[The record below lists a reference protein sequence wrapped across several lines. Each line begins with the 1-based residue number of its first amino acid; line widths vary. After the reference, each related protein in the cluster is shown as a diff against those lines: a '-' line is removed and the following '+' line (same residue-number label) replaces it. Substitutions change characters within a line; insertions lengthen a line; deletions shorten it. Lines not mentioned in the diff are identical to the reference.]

1 VRPQAP
7 LLDRP
12 ARPGA
17 VAVEERGDGTRAQRR
32 RGEELRGV
40 VRQRREQSAEIGV
53 RVARGGV
60 VEVDD
65 GQMTVAEQLEAG
77 DPGPRR
83 T

>member
-1 VRPQAP
+1 
-7 LLDRP
+7 
-12 ARPGA
+12 
-17 VAVEERGDGTRAQRR
+17 
-32 RGEELRGV
+32 

-65 GQMTVAEQLEAG
+65 GQMTVAKQLEAC

>member
-1 VRPQAP
+1 
-7 LLDRP
+7 
-12 ARPGA
+12 
-17 VAVEERGDGTRAQRR
+17 
-32 RGEELRGV
+32 

-65 GQMTVAEQLEAG
+65 GQMTVAEQLEAC
-77 DPGPRR
+77 DPEPRR